1 MAKKAVV
8 GRPKDASNIAIFKIL
23 SDHNRYHSVALLM
36 KSKRGESVSVLAGA
50 LGMSHSS
57 VSHMLAVLH
66 DAGIVGYTK
75 KGREVLYTMA
85 KTPQAKRVALL
96 MMV

>member
-1 MAKKAVV
+1 MAKKVIV
-8 GRPKDASNIAIFKIL
+8 GRPKDASNIAIFKL
-23 SDHNRYHSVALLM
+23 LADHNRYRCVALLM
-36 KSKRGESVSVLAGA
+36 KSKRGESVSVLAET
-50 LGMSHSS
+50 LDMSHSS

-66 DAGIVGYTK
+66 DAGIVIYTK

-85 KTPQAKRVALL
+85 KTPPAKRVALL

>member
-1 MAKKAVV
+1 MAKKVVV
-8 GRPKDASNIAIFKIL
+8 GRPKDASNITIFKIL
-23 SDHNRYHSVALLM
+23 SDHSRYRCIALLM
-36 KSKRGESVSVLAGA
+36 KSKRGESVSVLAET

-66 DAGIVGYTK
+66 DAGIVIYTK
-75 KGREVLYTMA
+75 KGREVLYMMA